1 MIKMKKKVLGL
12 ALIAM
17 SLAAFNG
24 TAQNTTTTDNSVCK
38 ENRICTKNADCQ
50 NQTACIKADRKTRMA
65 KVDPYAGLTL
75 TDAQKARLQE
85 LDNKCRTARKE
96 QAQARKENKLKNDS
110 DRLAQRKAA
119 KKSYLEEVKT
129 IIGPDQYVVFL
140 ENMYING
147 GSQHRFH
154 KTYMDHKSHD
164 KKSHAMRGGKDGSKG
179 ERGQRGN
186 KGMRTAKTANTAGV
200 VSAL

>member
-12 ALIAM
+12 ALVAM

-24 TAQNTTTTDNSVCK
+24 SAQNTTTVDNTVCK
-38 ENRICTKNADCQ
+38 ENRICTKNVDCK
-50 NQTACIKADRKTRMA
+50 NQATCLRGDIKGRVA
-65 KVDPYAGLTL
+65 KADPYAGLTL
-75 TDAQKARLQE
+75 TDAQKAKLEQ

-96 QAQARKENKLKNDS
+96 QAQARQEKRLKNDA
-110 DRLAQRKAA
+110 DRRTECKAA
-119 KKSYLEEVKT
+119 RKSYLEEVKT

-147 GSQHRFH
+147 GGQQHRGH
-154 KTYMDHKSHD
+154 KAYMGHKSHD
-164 KKSHAMRGGKDGSKG
+164 KKARAMRGGKNDSKG

-186 KGMRTAKTANTAGV
+186 KGVRTANTANV
-200 VSAL
+200 ASAL

>member
-12 ALIAM
+12 ALVAM

-24 TAQNTTTTDNSVCK
+24 SAQNTTTADNTVCK
-38 ENRICTKNADCQ
+38 ENRICTKNADCK
-50 NQTACIKADRKTRMA
+50 NQVSCIKGERQARMA
-65 KVDPYAGLTL
+65 KADPYAGLTL
-75 TDAQKARLQE
+75 TDSQKAKLEQ

-96 QAQARKENKLKNDS
+96 QAQARQEKKLKNDA
-110 DRLAQRKAA
+110 DRRTECKAR
-119 KKSYLEEVKT
+119 KSYLEEVKT

-147 GSQHRFH
+147 GGQQHRGH
-154 KTYMDHKSHD
+154 KAYMGHKSHD
-164 KKSHAMRGGKDGSKG
+164 KKARAMRGGKNDSKG

-186 KGMRTAKTANTAGV
+186 KSVRTANTANV
-200 VSAL
+200 ASAL

>member
-1 MIKMKKKVLGL
+1 MKKKVLGL

-24 TAQNTTTTDNSVCK
+24 VAQNTTTSDNTVGK
-38 ENRICTKNADCQ
+38 ENTICKKNADCKDK
-50 NQTACIKADRKTRMA
+50 TACIKGDRKARMA
-65 KVDPYAGLTL
+65 KADPYAGLTL
-75 TDAQKARLQE
+75 TDAQKAKLQE
-85 LDNKCRTARKE
+85 LDNKCKTARKE
-96 QAQARKENKLKNDS
+96 QAQARQENKLKNDS

-147 GSQHRFH
+147 AGQQHGN
-154 KTYMDHKSHD
+154 KAYMVQKSHD
-164 KKSHAMRGGKDGSKG
+164 KKAHAMRSAKNGSKG

-186 KGMRTAKTANTAGV
+186 KSMRTAKTANTANV